1 MKWLP
6 ALTTVVLDPVP
17 GLVMSFCAVV
27 VDEEIMVLGGVVTR
41 VVDSVGS
48 IK

>member
-1 MKWLP
+1 MKLLP
-6 ALTTVVLDPVP
+6 ALTTVALDPVP
-17 GLVMSFCAVV
+17 GVVMSFCAVV

-48 IK
+48 SK